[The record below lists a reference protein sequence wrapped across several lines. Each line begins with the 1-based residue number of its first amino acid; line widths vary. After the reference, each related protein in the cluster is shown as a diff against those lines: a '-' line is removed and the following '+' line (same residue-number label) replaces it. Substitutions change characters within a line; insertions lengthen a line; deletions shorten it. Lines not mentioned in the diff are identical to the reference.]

1 MTNYIKKNGL
11 KLPAAD
17 LRPRSLSTFNFKPLF
32 FFSSLMFT
40 LVLSSTPLVAIGEA
54 FHPNNKNQ
62 TFTIMTEVYPP
73 YNYLEK
79 GGITGIS
86 TEIVREM
93 LKRIGHPD
101 NIKLFSWSRGYNLI
115 LKNDNHVLYST
126 TRSSI
131 REDLFKW
138 VGPLVPN
145 KTVFFARKGSGISI
159 NKLHDAAK
167 VKSIGT
173 YKDDFGELHLKK
185 EGFTNIDSV
194 VDNRL
199 NIKKLV
205 AGRIDLWII
214 NEVIGIHLAKKAG
227 LADKIEPVF
236 EVVSKQ
242 MYIAFSKNTPNSVI
256 KKWQKVLDEIKS
268 DGTYNKIFDKYG
280 VKP

>member
-1 MTNYIKKNGL
+1 
-11 KLPAAD
+11 
-17 LRPRSLSTFNFKPLF
+17 
-32 FFSSLMFT
+32 MFT
-40 LVLSSTPLVAIGEA
+40 LVLSSTPLVAIGET
-54 FHPNNKNQ
+54 FHPNDKNK

-73 YNYLEK
+73 YNYLEEGK
-79 GGITGIS
+79 ITGIS
-86 TEIVREM
+86 TEIMREI
-93 LKRIGHPD
+93 LKRIDHPD
-101 NIKLFSWSRGYNLI
+101 DIKLFSWSRGYNLI

-126 TRSSI
+126 TRSQI

-242 MYIAFSKNTPNSVI
+242 MYIAFSRNTPDAVI
-256 KKWQKVLDEIKS
+256 KKWQKVLDEIKA